1 MVLLVI
7 PLSEKKLTFYRSL
20 SATTVWI
27 QELIDAAWS
36 ALKTYIPNS
45 VSSQSRALLL
55 YAKSWQWRHI
65 DLNANLQQ
73 KTIEALKRIFREKN
87 ACLQH
92 PQKCSDENELL
103 LR

>member
-73 KTIEALKRIFREKN
+73 KTIEALKRIF
-87 ACLQH
+87 
-92 PQKCSDENELL
+92 
-103 LR
+103 